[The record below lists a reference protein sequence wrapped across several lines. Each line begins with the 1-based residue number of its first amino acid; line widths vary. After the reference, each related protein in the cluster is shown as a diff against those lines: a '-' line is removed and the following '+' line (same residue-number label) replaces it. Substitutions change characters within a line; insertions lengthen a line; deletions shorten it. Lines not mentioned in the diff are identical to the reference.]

1 MKSHPSK
8 SSFHKLYLIDVPMY
22 EKCLS
27 YLNEVDRQELKD
39 LNDEHRPEYMA
50 STDNDENGPQE
61 SDEVTQ
67 PVSASEEPDENEA
80 DLQSPIED
88 RDAPTIH
95 LSKKEAV
102 HETHSTKQKKPKKFS
117 CEHCIKKFT
126 TKYSMNRH
134 KKLFHEDEP
143 LVEDTVVNP
152 STNMKEPEEKI
163 PFSKGPSRYSIYKK
177 KQQELQKV
185 ENDNTIYKPQ
195 RPSSRYT
202 RIAGVKYKGPKE
214 PMTTRKRQRTEEIDE
229 LQEVENDDTI
239 YKPQRPSSRYT
250 RIAGV
255 KYKGPKEP
263 MTTRKRQRTGEIDDM
278 QEQNTL
284 KEESSLPNRGIKR
297 KGPKRATDNEPRK
310 KLRWINY
317 V

>member
-1 MKSHPSK
+1 
-8 SSFHKLYLIDVPMY
+8 MY

-88 RDAPTIH
+88 RDAPTIQP
-95 LSKKEAV
+95 SKNEAV
-102 HETHSTKQKKPKKFS
+102 ISIHGTHSTKQKKPKKFS

-214 PMTTRKRQRTEEIDE
+214 PMTTRKRQRTEEID
-229 LQEVENDDTI
+229 
-239 YKPQRPSSRYT
+239 
-250 RIAGV
+250 
-255 KYKGPKEP
+255 
-263 MTTRKRQRTGEIDDM
+263 DM